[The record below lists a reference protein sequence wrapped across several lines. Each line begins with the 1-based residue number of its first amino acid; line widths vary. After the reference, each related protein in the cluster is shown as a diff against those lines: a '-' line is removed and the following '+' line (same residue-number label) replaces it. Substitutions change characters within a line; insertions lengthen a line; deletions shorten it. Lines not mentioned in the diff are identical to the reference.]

1 MAQQLK
7 ISLTILFQVYSCSH
21 KFHATKSYRAKAV
34 HKGIVKGEKV
44 IKVLMALMV

>member
-7 ISLTILFQVYSCSH
+7 IFLPTLFQVYSCSH
-21 KFHATKSYRAKAV
+21 KFPGTKSYGAEAV
-34 HKGIVKGEKV
+34 HKGTVKGEKV